1 MVKLNKAIFL
11 DRDGVV
17 VRSIII
23 NKKGYAPRT
32 LDEFRI
38 LPLSQKY
45 CKILK
50 KKKFKLILVTNQ
62 PDVEKGLISK
72 KILNKMHQILR
83 DKLELDAIYSSFSTS
98 NKSYNRKPNPGML
111 IKAKKKYKLNM
122 DKCFLI
128 GDRRSDILAADKLN
142 CRSVFIDR
150 KYREIKPITQL
161 ITVKSFPEAVKYI
174 INKI

>member
-32 LDEFRI
+32 LDEFKI

-50 KKKFKLILVTNQ
+50 KKNFKLILVTNQ

-72 KILNKMHQILR
+72 KILNMESL
-83 DKLELDAIYSSFSTS
+83 KLTGICNIDVSGNSMFLFLKITLIIINAIT
-98 NKSYNRKPNPGML
+98 
-111 IKAKKKYKLNM
+111 
-122 DKCFLI
+122 
-128 GDRRSDILAADKLN
+128 
-142 CRSVFIDR
+142 
-150 KYREIKPITQL
+150 REINPIR
-161 ITVKSFPEAVKYI
+161 S
-174 INKI
+174 